1 MHTHTIHQK
10 NPPNPRLRTA
20 TSIVALILITAIT
33 ALAAIGCG
41 ASDEGVVDQDVEVER
56 PTAMPA
62 AEAAPAAVA
71 REIESSNASNDA
83 MMMSEDEATESTSE
97 ATSPDRQ
104 FNIAAQQTS
113 RIIVHNAEM
122 EIEAANPPDALSAIQ
137 DIALG
142 NRGWVVE
149 SNTDQSARI
158 NITIRVPAQSLDD
171 AIDRITRIASKV
183 ITSNITSTD
192 FTEEYIDLNA
202 RIQIISDTVDALR
215 ALLQDATIAR
225 NLDEV
230 LKVQQEINNYE
241 SQRESLQGR
250 LRFISES
257 AAFSRITIYIKPSPM
272 PMKVDAGGNKR
283 TALGISSQF
292 TAKFYPP
299 EGFNQFQ
306 IEWDFGDAT
315 SIQTIRRALR
325 SADADGAY
333 ISVPVVHT
341 YFDEKYSPY
350 AVTVKVTASS
360 DNKVAQG
367 EDELWAHAS
376 ELPSLNLYVEDGIQA
391 EENEEVQFRA
401 TFNDHVEV
409 GTLNYEWNFNDG
421 SAPQRGIIP
430 DGTSES
436 TTTHSF
442 EHSRYQ
448 VYDVSFEI
456 WGDSDAGEVREKG
469 SLFVSVVEPAVVNPS
484 VFEPRNAAA
493 NAANVV
499 VTVASYAGNVA
510 VWIAV
515 TSPIWL
521 VIAAVLYGIIW
532 ISRYLDRRNRSKR
545 LQSMQQAQ
553 ELKKQNRDQQE
564 QAKDQDQQLSENQ
577 DQEETSPKQPRP
589 KIEVIRPD

>member
-1 MHTHTIHQK
+1 M
-10 NPPNPRLRTA
+10 
-20 TSIVALILITAIT
+20 LITLIT

-41 ASDEGVVDQDVEVER
+41 AEEGVVDQDAEVGR
-56 PTAMPA
+56 PYPAATAMPAMAAMA
-62 AEAAPAAVA
+62 AEAAPAATAQVV
-71 REIESSNASNDA
+71 REVVMQSDDEVTESS
-83 MMMSEDEATESTSE
+83 SE

-104 FNIAAQQTS
+104 FNIAVQQTS

-122 EIEAANPPDALSAIQ
+122 EIEAANPPEALSAIQ
-137 DIALG
+137 DLALG
-142 NRGWVVE
+142 NGGWVVE

-158 NITIRVPAQSLDD
+158 NITIRVPAQLLDD

-192 FTEEYIDLNA
+192 FTEEYIDLTA
-202 RIQIISDTVDALR
+202 RIQIISDTVQALR

-257 AAFSRITIYIKPSPM
+257 ATFSRITIYIKPSPM
-272 PMKVDAGGNKR
+272 PMRVDAGGNKR
-283 TALGISSQF
+283 TALGVSSQF

-299 EGFNQFQ
+299 EDYDQFR

-315 SIQTIRRALR
+315 SVQTIHRALR
-325 SADADGAY
+325 SGDADGAY
-333 ISVPVVHT
+333 ITVPLVHT
-341 YFDEKYSPY
+341 YFDEQYSPY

-360 DNKVAQG
+360 DNKVAYG
-367 EDELWAHAS
+367 EDELWASAS
-376 ELPSLNLYVEDGIQA
+376 ELPALNLYVGDGVRA
-391 EENEEVQFRA
+391 EENEEIQFRA
-401 TFNDHVEV
+401 TFNDHVDV

-421 SAPQRGIIP
+421 SAPQRGTIP

-448 VYDVSFEI
+448 VYEVSFEI
-456 WGDSDAGEVREKG
+456 WGESDAGEVREKG
-469 SLFVSVVEPAVVNPS
+469 TLFVSVVEPAVVVVNAS
-484 VFEPRNAAA
+484 LFEPRNAAA

-499 VTVASYAGNVA
+499 VIVASYAGNIA

-521 VIAAVLYGIIW
+521 IIAAVLYGIVW
-532 ISRYLDRRNRSKR
+532 ISRYLDRRNRAKR
-545 LQSMQQAQ
+545 LQAMQQAQ
-553 ELKKQNRDQQE
+553 EMKNRNRNQQE
-564 QAKDQDQQLSENQ
+564 QPKEQDQQPSE
-577 DQEETSPKQPRP
+577 DHDDDEASTEQPRP

>member
-1 MHTHTIHQK
+1 MHTHIIHHK
-10 NPPNPRLRTA
+10 NPLSTRLRT
-20 TSIVALILITAIT
+20 TIGIIALMLVT

-41 ASDEGVVDQDVEVER
+41 ASAFEEGVVVQTVEVER
-56 PTAMPA
+56 MDAMAMA
-62 AEAAPAAVA
+62 AEAVT

-83 MMMSEDEATESTSE
+83 MMMSEDEVTESASE

-122 EIEAANPPDALSAIQ
+122 EIEAANPPEALSAIQ
-137 DIALG
+137 DLALG
-142 NRGWVVE
+142 NGGWVVE

-158 NITIRVPAQSLDD
+158 NITIRVPAQLLDD

-192 FTEEYIDLNA
+192 FTEEYIDLTA
-202 RIQIISDTVDALR
+202 RIQIISDTVQALR

-257 AAFSRITIYIKPSPM
+257 ATFSRITIYIKPSPM
-272 PMKVDAGGNKR
+272 PMRVDAGGNKR
-283 TALGISSQF
+283 TALGVSSQF

-299 EGFNQFQ
+299 EGYDQFR

-315 SIQTIRRALR
+315 STQTIHRALR
-325 SADADGAY
+325 SGDPDGAY
-333 ISVPVVHT
+333 ITVPLVHT
-341 YFDEKYSPY
+341 YFDEQYSPY
-350 AVTVKVTASS
+350 AVTVKVTASL
-360 DNKVAQG
+360 DNKVAYG
-367 EDELWAHAS
+367 EDELWASAS
-376 ELPSLNLYVEDGIQA
+376 ELPALNLYVGDGVQA
-391 EENEEVQFRA
+391 EENEEIQFRA
-401 TFNDHVEV
+401 IFNDHVDV

-421 SAPQRGIIP
+421 SAPQRGTIP

-436 TTTHSF
+436 TATHSF

-448 VYDVSFEI
+448 VYEVSFEI

-469 SLFVSVVEPAVVNPS
+469 TLFVSVVEPAVVNAS
-484 VFEPRNAAA
+484 LFEPRNAAA

-499 VTVASYAGNVA
+499 VIVASYAGNIA

-521 VIAAVLYGIIW
+521 IIAAGLYGIIW

-545 LQSMQQAQ
+545 LQAMQQAQ
-553 ELKKQNRDQQE
+553 ELKNRNQQE
-564 QAKDQDQQLSENQ
+564 QPKEQEQQPSEDQD
-577 DQEETSPKQPRP
+577 EEASTEQPRP

>member
-1 MHTHTIHQK
+1 M
-10 NPPNPRLRTA
+10 
-20 TSIVALILITAIT
+20 LITAIT

-41 ASDEGVVDQDVEVER
+41 AEDQDAEVGR
-56 PTAMPA
+56 PYPAATAMA
-62 AEAAPAAVA
+62 AEAAPAAAAQVV
-71 REIESSNASNDA
+71 REVDSSNDA
-83 MMMSEDEATESTSE
+83 MMMSEDEVTESASE

-122 EIEAANPPDALSAIQ
+122 EIEAANPPEALSAIQ

-142 NRGWVVE
+142 NGGWVVE

-158 NITIRVPAQSLDD
+158 NITIRVPAQLLDD
-171 AIDRITRIASKV
+171 AINRITRIASKV

-192 FTEEYIDLNA
+192 FTEEYIDITA
-202 RIQIISDTVDALR
+202 RIQIISDTVQALR

-257 AAFSRITIYIKPSPM
+257 ATFSRITIYIKPSPM
-272 PMKVDAGGNKR
+272 PMRVDAGGNKR
-283 TALGISSQF
+283 TALGVSSQF

-299 EGFNQFQ
+299 EGYDQFR

-315 SIQTIRRALR
+315 STQTIHRALR
-325 SADADGAY
+325 SGDPDGAY
-333 ISVPVVHT
+333 ITVPLVHT
-341 YFDEKYSPY
+341 YFDEQYSPY

-360 DNKVAQG
+360 DNKVAYG
-367 EDELWAHAS
+367 EDELWASTS
-376 ELPSLNLYVEDGIQA
+376 ELPALNLYVGDGVRA
-391 EENEEVQFRA
+391 EENEEIQFRA
-401 TFNDHVEV
+401 TFNDHVDV

-421 SAPQRGIIP
+421 SAPQRGTIP

-436 TTTHSF
+436 ATTHSF

-448 VYDVSFEI
+448 GYEVSFEI

-469 SLFVSVVEPAVVNPS
+469 TLFVSVVEPAVVS
-484 VFEPRNAAA
+484 ASLFEPRNAAA

-499 VTVASYAGNVA
+499 VIVASYAGNIA

-521 VIAAVLYGIIW
+521 IIAAGLYGIVW
-532 ISRYLDRRNRSKR
+532 ISRYLDRRNRAKR
-545 LQSMQQAQ
+545 LQAMQQAQ
-553 ELKKQNRDQQE
+553 ELKNRNRNQQE
-564 QAKDQDQQLSENQ
+564 QPKEQEQQPAEDQD
-577 DQEETSPKQPRP
+577 EEESSTEQPRP